1 MLRLAP
7 QQLTLDAAQGDALPR
22 RTLAGVAIQYGVDAV
37 VSDGQKVRFE
47 KGSLPLEGKKPKMYL
62 YHNSEMPIGVVTN
75 RTEVDDY
82 VMFEAKISETALG
95 NESLQLALDGVLDSL
110 SVGAIPVEFSF
121 DEAGT
126 MIVTKA
132 EWQELSL
139 LPYGAFEAAKVER
152 VAASIHQNEN
162 EVELNSEQDTE
173 KEVTDMSNPV
183 EAPAVIEAATVQ
195 TIYAQPRKM
204 RLPSPSEYIAS
215 YVRGGADFA
224 QLNANIAAA
233 RIEAAPGTAP
243 FINTE
248 STPGILPEIITGSVY
263 DSLNPI
269 RPFVSAIG
277 TRAMPTA
284 GATFRRPKITTRPVV
299 TEQAVQLDSLNASTV
314 QVSNNDVSKL
324 TFGTYV
330 TISEQDLDWSDPAS
344 LDIVL
349 NQLAIAY
356 GQATDNYA
364 VDLMVSSTTQT
375 ETVVDLSSPA
385 DFIEAI
391 YGAAYQI
398 SNSSNYLPT
407 HYVVSPL
414 TWAKLGMLTTSTGAP
429 VFPFV
434 GAPNLIGQN
443 AFGNS
448 SATSWNG
455 NPLGLVLVV
464 DKNMAGGTGSGALQG
479 VVGHA
484 AGPAA
489 GFEFYEMM
497 KGAISV
503 EAPNGILGRTI
514 AFRGYAAGFMAD
526 ATKFVKLLKS

>member
-1 MLRLAP
+1 MLRLTP
-7 QQLTLDAAQGDALPR
+7 QELKIDAAQGDALPR
-22 RTLAGVAIQYGVDAV
+22 RTLAGVALEYGVDAV

-47 KGSLPLEGKKPKMYL
+47 KGSMPLEGKKPKMYL
-62 YHNSEMPIGVVTN
+62 YHNSEMPIGVVTE
-75 RTEVDDY
+75 RTEVDNF

-95 NESLQLALDGVLDSL
+95 NESLQLAMDGVLDSL
-110 SVGAIPVEFSF
+110 SVGAIPIEFSF

-152 VAASIHQNEN
+152 VAASIHQNN
-162 EVELNSEQDTE
+162 PEVELNEEQDQE

-183 EAPAVIEAATVQ
+183 ETPAVVEASTVQ
-195 TIYAQPRKM
+195 AIYAQPRKL
-204 RLPSPSEYIAS
+204 RLPSTSEYIAS

-224 QLNANIAAA
+224 QLNANINAA

-248 STPGILPEIITGSVY
+248 STPGILPEIITGSVF
-263 DSLNPI
+263 DGLNPI

-299 TEQAVQLDSLNASTV
+299 TQQAAQFDQLNASTV
-314 QVSNNDVSKL
+314 VVSNNDITKL
-324 TFGTYV
+324 SFGTFV
-330 TISEQDLDWSDPAS
+330 TVSEQDLDWSDPS
-344 LDIVL
+344 SIDIIL

-364 VDLMVSSTTQT
+364 VDTCHAAITQT
-375 ETVVDLSSPA
+375 SSVA
-385 DFIEAI
+385 DSAVGADWVAAI
-391 YGAAYQI
+391 YDGARQI
-398 SNSSNYLPT
+398 SETSNYLPT
-407 HYVVSPL
+407 HMVVTPAS
-414 TWAKLGMLTTSTGAP
+414 WAALSSSVDDANRP
-429 VFPFV
+429 VFPYT
-434 GAPNLIGQN
+434 GAPNLMGQN
-443 AFGNS
+443 AAGNAA
-448 SATSWNG
+448 ATTWNG

-464 DKNMAGGTGSGALQG
+464 DKHTPGSFM
-479 VVGHA
+479 GHA

-489 GFEFYEMM
+489 GFEFYEQQ

-503 EAPNGILGRTI
+503 EVPATLGRTI
-514 AFRGYAAGFMAD
+514 AFRGYAAAFMAD
-526 ATKFVKLLKS
+526 ATKFVKFV

>member
-1 MLRLAP
+1 MLRLTP
-7 QQLTLDAAQGDALPR
+7 QELKIDAAQGDALPR
-22 RTLAGVAIQYGVDAV
+22 RTLAGVALEYGVDAV

-62 YHNSEMPIGVVTN
+62 YHDSTQPIGVVTA
-75 RTEVDDY
+75 REEVGNY

-95 NESLQLALDGVLDSL
+95 NESLQLAMDGVLDSL

-152 VAASIHQNEN
+152 VAASIHQNEP
-162 EVELNSEQDTE
+162 EVELNKDQDTE
-173 KEVTDMSNPV
+173 KETTEMTNPV
-183 EAPAVIEAATVQ
+183 ETPAVVEASTVQ
-195 TIYAQPRKM
+195 TIYAQPRKL
-204 RLPSPSEYIAS
+204 RLPSTSEYIAS

-224 QLNANIAAA
+224 QLNANINAA
-233 RIEAAPGTAP
+233 RLEAAPGVAP

-269 RPFVSAIG
+269 RPFVTAIG

-284 GATFRRPKITTRPVV
+284 GATFRRPKITTRPTV
-299 TEQAVQLDSLNASTV
+299 TQQAAQFDTLNASTV
-314 QVSNNDVSKL
+314 VVSNNDISKL
-324 TFGTYV
+324 SFGTYV
-330 TISEQDLDWSDPAS
+330 TVSEQDLDWSDPS
-344 LDIVL
+344 SIDIIL

-364 VDLMVSSTTQT
+364 VDTCHAAISQT
-375 ETVVDLSSPA
+375 SAVA
-385 DFIEAI
+385 DTASGADWVAAI
-391 YGAAYQI
+391 YEGARQI
-398 SNSSNYLPT
+398 SANSNYLPT
-407 HYVVSPL
+407 HMVVTPAS
-414 TWAKLGMLTTSTGAP
+414 WAALASSTDNQDRP

-434 GAPNLIGQN
+434 GAPNLMGQN
-443 AFGNS
+443 AAGNS
-448 SATSWNG
+448 AATSWNG

-464 DKNMAGGTGSGALQG
+464 DKNAPGSFM
-479 VVGHA
+479 GHA

-489 GFEFYEMM
+489 GFEFYEQQ

-503 EAPNGILGRTI
+503 EVPATLGRTI
-514 AFRGYAAGFMAD
+514 AFRGYAASFMAD
-526 ATKFVKLLKS
+526 ATKFVKFV

>member
-1 MLRLAP
+1 MLRLTP
-7 QQLTLDAAQGDALPR
+7 QELKIDAAQGDALPR
-22 RTLAGVAIQYGVDAV
+22 RTLAGVALEYGVEAV

-47 KGSLPLEGKKPKMYL
+47 PGSLPLEGAKPKMYL
-62 YHNSEMPIGVVTN
+62 YHDSTQPIGVVTAREQVGN
-75 RTEVDDY
+75 Y

-95 NESLQLALDGVLDSL
+95 NESLQLAMDGVLDSL
-110 SVGAIPVEFSF
+110 SVGAVPLEFSF

-132 EWQELSL
+132 SWQELSL

-152 VAASIHQNEN
+152 VAASIHQNEP
-162 EVELNSEQDTE
+162 EVELNKDQDTE
-173 KEVTDMSNPV
+173 KETTEMTNPV
-183 EAPAVIEAATVQ
+183 ETPAVVEASTVQ
-195 TIYAQPRKM
+195 TIYAQPRKL
-204 RLPSPSEYIAS
+204 RLPSTSEYIAS

-224 QLNANIAAA
+224 QLNANINAA
-233 RIEAAPGTAP
+233 RIEAAPGVAP
-243 FINTE
+243 YINTE

-284 GATFRRPKITTRPVV
+284 GATFRRPKITTRPTV
-299 TEQAVQLDSLNASTV
+299 TQQAAQFDPLNASTV
-314 QVSNNDVSKL
+314 VVSNNDVSKL
-324 TFGTYV
+324 SFGTYV
-330 TISEQDLDWSDPAS
+330 TVSEQDLDWSDPS
-344 LDIVL
+344 SIDIIL

-364 VDLMVSSTTQT
+364 VDTCHAAISQT
-375 ETVVDLSSPA
+375 SAVTDTAKGA
-385 DFIEAI
+385 DWVAAI
-391 YGAAYQI
+391 YEGARQI
-398 SNSSNYLPT
+398 SANSNYLPT
-407 HYVVSPL
+407 HMFVTPAS
-414 TWAKLGMLTTSTGAP
+414 WAALASSVDDSNRP

-434 GAPNLIGQN
+434 GAPNLMGQN
-443 AFGNS
+443 AAGNS

-464 DKNMAGGTGSGALQG
+464 DKNAPGSFM
-479 VVGHA
+479 GHA

-489 GFEFYEMM
+489 GFEFYEQQ

-503 EAPNGILGRTI
+503 EVPATLGRTI
-514 AFRGYAAGFMAD
+514 AFRGYAASFMAD
-526 ATKFVKLLKS
+526 ATKFVKFV

>member
-7 QQLTLDAAQGDALPR
+7 QELTLDAAQGDALPR

-37 VSDGQKVRFE
+37 VSDGQTVRFMP
-47 KGSLPLEGKKPKMYL
+47 GSLPLEGKKPKMYL
-62 YHNSEMPIGVVTN
+62 YHNSEMPIGVVTS
-75 RTEVDDY
+75 RTEVDNY

-95 NESLQLALDGVLDSL
+95 NESLQLAMDGVLDSL

-162 EVELNSEQDTE
+162 EVELNVEQDTE

-183 EAPAVIEAATVQ
+183 ETPAVVEASTVQ
-195 TIYAQPRKM
+195 TIYAQPRKL
-204 RLPSPSEYIAS
+204 RLPSTSEYIAS

-224 QLNANIAAA
+224 QLNANINAA
-233 RIEAAPGTAP
+233 RIEAAPGAAP

-263 DSLNPI
+263 DGLNPI
-269 RPFVSAIG
+269 RPFVTAIG

-284 GATFRRPKITTRPVV
+284 GATFRRPKIVTRPVV
-299 TEQAVQLDSLNASTV
+299 TQQAAQFDDLNASTV
-314 QVSNNDVSKL
+314 SVSNSDISKL
-324 TFGTYV
+324 SFGTYV
-330 TISEQDLDWSDPAS
+330 TVSEQDLDWSDPS
-344 LDIVL
+344 SIDIIL

-364 VDLMVSSTTQT
+364 VDTCHAAIVQTSAVADTT
-375 ETVVDLSSPA
+375 SGA
-385 DFIEAI
+385 DWVAAI
-391 YGAAYQI
+391 YDGARQI
-398 SNSSNYLPT
+398 SATSNYLPT
-407 HYVVSPL
+407 HMVVTPAS
-414 TWAKLGMLTTSTGAP
+414 WAALASATDSSDRP
-429 VFPFV
+429 VFPYT
-434 GAPNLIGQN
+434 GAPNLMGQN
-443 AFGNS
+443 AAGNS
-448 SATSWNG
+448 AATSWNG

-464 DKNMAGGTGSGALQG
+464 DKNAPGSFM
-479 VVGHA
+479 GHA

-489 GFEFYEMM
+489 GFEFYEQQ

-503 EAPNGILGRTI
+503 EVPATMGRTI
-514 AFRGYAAGFMAD
+514 AFRGYAAAFMAD
-526 ATKFVKLLKS
+526 ATKFVKFV